1 MITTQTNIGRYRVV
15 TKISGVQAEPALQ
28 DLLFQLKRD
37 LSLSINC
44 CQIGTI
50 QSYNA
55 AKNSAKVSIN
65 FKRQM
70 NTGEVL
76 NYPVLDD
83 CPVFILS
90 GGSSFVSCPIASG
103 DECLVLF
110 NDRNLDNWWVTG
122 QSSVPAD
129 SRAHSIADG
138 IVLVGVN
145 SLGNAVLTPSNS
157 LCINGGSKKISI
169 KNNSKTFLTILN
181 ALIDALTAG
190 QTANCVNGAPVN
202 TFGITGS
209 ASQLAL
215 AQVKTDI
222 AALFDLGAT

>member
-1 MITTQTNIGRYRVV
+1 MVDSVI
-15 TKISGVQAEPALQ
+15 GVQTDPALT
-28 DLLFQLKRD
+28 DVLFQLKRD

-76 NYPVLDD
+76 NYPVLED

-90 GGSSFVSCPIASG
+90 GGNSFVSCPIVAG

-110 NDRNLDNWWVTG
+110 NDRNFDNWWVTG
-122 QSSVPAD
+122 LSSVPAD

-138 IVLVGVN
+138 IVLVGIN
-145 SLGNAVLTPSNS
+145 SLGNVVATPANS
-157 LCINGGSKKISI
+157 LCINGGSKKVSI
-169 KNNSKTFLTILN
+169 KNSSKNLLTILN
-181 ALIDALTAG
+181 TLIDTISG
-190 QTANCVNGAPVN
+190 TQTANCVNGAPTSTV
-202 TFGITGS
+202 GLTGQ
-209 ASQLAL
+209 ADLAAIKVDLAL
-215 AQVKTDI
+215 LLDT
-222 AALFDLGAT
+222 GAT